1 LRSDRER
8 LKDIRE
14 SIVRIEMHAPKS
26 VDELHSDVVLQ
37 GFVIHELQVIG
48 EAVSR
53 LRLSLKVQYDDVP
66 WNRIV
71 SMRNAMVH
79 AYHAVDLSIVWNV
92 VNVDVPILKA
102 AVERMLEENP

>member
-1 LRSDRER
+1 MRPDRQR
-8 LKDIRE
+8 LEDIRE
-14 SIVRIEMHAPKS
+14 SIVRIEKHAPKNL
-26 VDELHSDVVLQ
+26 DEIRDDVVLQ
-37 GFVIHELQVIG
+37 GFLIHELEVIG

-53 LRLSLKVQYDDVP
+53 LRLSLKVQYDGVP

-92 VNVDVPILKA
+92 VNSDVPLLKA
-102 AVERMLEENP
+102 AVERMLEEIP